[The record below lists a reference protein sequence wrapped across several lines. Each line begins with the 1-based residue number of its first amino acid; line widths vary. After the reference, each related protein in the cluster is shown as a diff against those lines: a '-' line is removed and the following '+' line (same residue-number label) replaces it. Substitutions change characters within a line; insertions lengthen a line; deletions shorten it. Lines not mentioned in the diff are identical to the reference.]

1 MDRRPV
7 DGDFGSGPGG
17 RGGGVAVVTL
27 LDLISG
33 GPDEQKALSLHDW
46 GPGCGNEVTGK
57 AASEAGIKAPAS
69 ASGLLR
75 SWLQTLKPTQG

>member
-7 DGDFGSGPGG
+7 DGDFGWGW
-17 RGGGVAVVTL
+17 L
-27 LDLISG
+27 LLSWNLISG
-33 GPDEQKALSLHDW
+33 GPDEHKVLSLHDW
-46 GPGCGNEVTGK
+46 GPGYGDEVTGK
-57 AASEAGIKAPAS
+57 AASEVGIKALAS